1 MSKQI
6 YDNTAYWAE
15 NGHVYKEL
23 QKFLRYVDFIKTLPE
38 IDAEQKLNLEKIRHQ
53 IININQ
59 PNLVN
64 YWCINIEIYNHD
76 LKDEKNT
83 PDLYNRRWVL
93 TFEDNSFE
101 ISIKNHF
108 LSKGY
113 NDPNEYEYLG
123 FVFFKLV
130 EEPLS
135 NIFDLDFDLFIEDT
149 FNYKKYIEEGFQYV
163 EFEIDYCD

>member
-15 NGHVYKEL
+15 NGHVYEEL
-23 QKFLRYVDFIKTLPE
+23 QKFLRYVDFIETLPE
-38 IDAEQKLNLEKIRHQ
+38 IDAEQKVILKKIRNQ

-59 PNLVN
+59 PNLAS
-64 YWCINIEIYNHD
+64 YWCINIEIYDHV
-76 LKDEKNT
+76 LKDEKNI

-93 TFEDNSFE
+93 SFEDNGFE
-101 ISIKNHF
+101 ISIKNNF
-108 LSKGY
+108 LGDDY
-113 NDPNEYEYLG
+113 GNREEYDFWG

-135 NIFDLDFDLFIEDT
+135 NIFDLDFDFFIEDT
-149 FNYKKYIEEGFQYV
+149 FNYKKYVEEGFQYV
-163 EFEIDYCD
+163 EFDIDYCD